1 MADIRPTGWPFI
13 LYDIGRALSRAGV
26 GSGSTVFSDFGKRFA
41 AAVRPPP
48 PILSAGPTPG
58 INPTAPG
65 PGTVTGEQLFEDLLN
80 RRTVNPKGPP
90 SEFERIIYRETPKPP
105 SDFERLMRG
114 TYRPPDVRPT
124 VTRAT
129 AGGAVSILA
138 RAAGLLGGLLYSPAL
153 GDSDL
158 GIKLPDTKK
167 GPQRGGPKG
176 PRKRRGRRRNPRE
189 PVIFPW
195 WQPEPYG
202 STVPDRIGRPYVTTP
217 GTGPRPQ
224 ILPRVPLPR
233 TNPKERPRPGP
244 VRVPTVGTGGR
255 SLPFPY
261 VFPFFPLPSSRPVKL
276 PSLPS
281 ITQPLPGTSGPVYQT
296 LPRGLTE
303 PISRGLPSPLTA
315 AAPGCPPCPDRR
327 GNRTRKKRKPRTVCY
342 RGEYVEKASGLTKF
356 RKRKIPCR

>member
-13 LYDIGRALSRAGV
+13 LYNIGSALSRAGV
-26 GSGSTVFSDFGKRFA
+26 GSGSTVFGRFFGDVA

-48 PILSAGPTPG
+48 PVLSAGPTPG
-58 INPTAPG
+58 INPTAPSPIPPG
-65 PGTVTGEQLFEDLLN
+65 PGTVTGEQLFRDILTK
-80 RRTVNPKGPP
+80 RDRVPTSSRPP
-90 SEFERIIYRETPKPP
+90 VSSSP
-105 SDFERLMRG
+105 DFERLMRG

-129 AGGAVSILA
+129 AGSAVSVLA

-158 GIKLPDTKK
+158 GIKLPETKK

-195 WQPEPYG
+195 LPVEPYG
-202 STVPDRIGRPYVTTP
+202 SSVPDRIGRPYGTSP
-217 GTGPRPQ
+217 GAEPRPR

-233 TNPKERPRPGP
+233 TDPRARPRPGP
-244 VRVPTVGTGGR
+244 VRVPTAATGGQ

-276 PSLPS
+276 PSLS
-281 ITQPLPGTSGPVYQT
+281 SFTQPLPGASGPIYGNV
-296 LPRGLTE
+296 PKGLTA
-303 PISRGLPSPLTA
+303 PITRGLPSPLTA

-327 GNRTRKKRKPRTVCY
+327 GNRTQKKRKPRTVCY